1 MDTSALTGLLV
12 IAGLLVFV
20 FSVLPAMRRRGQVTD
35 AVRETSRQIRE
46 TARVE
51 LTARTQAI
59 KHTSYSRE
67 ELAVRALRIGGARRF
82 LGLTTLAGLLVAG
95 FSAIDFA
102 HLWAVVAGGAG
113 TAIVSLVANRSLAA
127 RQLALLADQRVARV
141 NPMFPTAIFTARPL
155 QLVQSP
161 MPHRWLMTAVGP
173 QTTCRHQSTPV
184 TLEPSSSR
192 FWHRCRQSLPL
203 RQQLQLRRRWRKIVL
218 LANIWMKSFDAAGLF
233 SPISAIRGYL

>member
-113 TAIVSLVANRSLAA
+113 AAIVSLVANRSLAA

-141 NPMFPTAIFTARPL
+141 NPNVSYRDL
-155 QLVQSP
+155 Y
-161 MPHRWLMTAVGP
+161 RTAVAVGSVTDAA
-173 QTTCRHQSTPV
+173 QVVDDRSWTPNYMPAPIHTGHV
-184 TLEPSSSR
+184 GTLEQPVLASVSPIIAPKAAAPIEAPVEENR
-192 FWHRCRQSLPL
+192 PIGEHLDEI
-203 RQQLQLRRRWRKIVL
+203 LRRRRAV
-218 LANIWMKSFDAAGLF
+218 
-233 SPISAIRGYL
+233 